1 MFKRVFALAAALL
14 PLLAA
19 PALAQQPVRIGTGFG
34 IGFLPLMIADELD
47 LIEKQG
53 RAAGLNLRGEFQRFS
68 GSAAMNDAI
77 LSGAV
82 DAGGYGLPA
91 LLIAWDRARN
101 TPSQIFA
108 VAGITTQPLILLTNK
123 AGVTGL
129 AGFAAADKIAMPA
142 LVSPQMYVLQ
152 LAAERAFGAGQH
164 DRLRANVVSLPHPD
178 ALAAIVSG
186 GTEVAGYFSSAPF
199 TQIAL
204 RDSKVR
210 VVLSSADILGGPASF
225 LVLGA
230 TRRYLQANPQMA
242 RVLNAALGE
251 AADLIKREPRRAAE
265 IYLKVEPSRTLDI
278 DAIETLLK
286 EMADDFGPTVRG
298 AKVYADFMGRIGQLR
313 NPPADWK
320 DIADPVLHGTPG
332 S

>member
-47 LIEKQG
+47 LIEKHG

-242 RVLNAALGE
+242 RILNAALGE

-265 IYLKVEPSRTLDI
+265 IYLKVEPSRTLDV

>member
-1 MFKRVFALAAALL
+1 MIKRILGLAALL
-14 PLLAA
+14 VPLVAGTA
-19 PALAQQPVRIGTGFG
+19 FAQQPVRVGTGFG

-47 LIEKQG
+47 LIEKHG

-77 LSGAV
+77 LSGSV

-101 TPSQIFA
+101 TPNQIFA
-108 VAGITTQPLILLTNK
+108 VGGITTQPLILLTNK
-123 AGVTGL
+123 PGVTALG
-129 AGFAAADKIAMPA
+129 GFAAADKIAMPA

-164 DRLRANVVSLPHPD
+164 DRLRGNVVALPHPD

-210 VVLSSADILGGPASF
+210 AVLSSADVLGGPASF

-242 RVLNAALGE
+242 RVFHAALGE

-265 IYLKVEPSRTLDI
+265 IYLKVEPSRILDV
-278 DAIETLLK
+278 DAIEALLK

-298 AKVYADFMGRIGQLR
+298 AKVYADFMARIGQLR

-320 DIADPVLHGTPG
+320 EIADPVLHAAPG

>member
-47 LIEKQG
+47 LIEKHG

-230 TRRYLQANPQMA
+230 TRRYLHANPQMA